1 MGASHGRWGCSYAGA
16 MFDSL
21 RVPVIA
27 APMAG
32 GPSTPELV
40 AAVGRAGA
48 FGYLAGG
55 YLSAAR
61 LAEQIATVRR
71 LSDTAFGVNLFVPG
85 IRSTVDLSAYV
96 ERVGREADRYGTEAG
111 EPRWDDDGY
120 SAKLDLLVEARVPVV
135 SFTFGLPSDS
145 DVERLREVG
154 TTVVVTVT
162 SPEEARQA
170 QDVGADALCVQGF
183 EAGGHRSVFTDDP
196 DDPCGGPLY
205 GLLAALRLC
214 ASVTDLPLVAAGGL
228 VRGADVAAVVTGGA
242 VAAQLGTA
250 FLRADEAGTNPT
262 ARKALDNGGRP
273 TALTRAFS
281 GRPARGLVN
290 RFLREHSAHA
300 PAAYPQLHRLT
311 KPVRAASGGV
321 GDPEAM
327 SLWAGQ
333 TYTLA
338 EGGPAQDIVGRLWED
353 ARQALRRAARRFE

>member
-1 MGASHGRWGCSYAGA
+1 

-145 DVERLREVG
+145 DVERLHEVG

-170 QDVGADALCVQGF
+170 QEVGADALCVQGF

-262 ARKALDNGGRP
+262 ARKALDDGGRP

-311 KPVRAASGGV
+311 KPVRAASGGA